1 MQHTKAYKLLEER
14 ESVFLNQVNEA
25 IDIANKM
32 LPLINS
38 VFTTYTIHG
47 IKHSINVAEYMFDL
61 IEDAKEMSDLELVM
75 LIYAALFHD
84 SGMIVSDQEIMG
96 VDPVSF
102 TSLYTFDNLFYEVP
116 AQRNITCFTVSS
128 GRREFMVNDNKGYG
142 LNASSMGSNRNT
154 LKFGVPCKDESGE
167 LAPWCAQMATA
178 GYMGVVYNQS
188 TQKFRCLKNNGS
200 ALSDF
205 SVQGKEA
212 AFDCNQVGLELV
224 ASDFG
229 RNNYEHILM
238 KDASGHHYLL
248 VADFCGIFT
257 QNAIG
262 KAKYDLGGCE
272 GLDKKVVSVTA
283 GYKGE
288 IFYYASGNTLYL
300 LDYKSVPAKA
310 TPVWTAPAGT
320 EITCVRLQKYLYGAS
335 GNKPVND
342 CEVIYIATADIAG
355 EGVVYQLRVDPS
367 SGVVDKSSEK
377 SYDGFGRVMDMGW
390 KKQ

>member
-1 MQHTKAYKLLEER
+1 M
-14 ESVFLNQVNEA
+14 
-25 IDIANKM
+25 
-32 LPLINS
+32 
-38 VFTTYTIHG
+38 
-47 IKHSINVAEYMFDL
+47 
-61 IEDAKEMSDLELVM
+61 
-75 LIYAALFHD
+75 
-84 SGMIVSDQEIMG
+84 
-96 VDPVSF
+96 
-102 TSLYTFDNLFYEVP
+102 
-116 AQRNITCFTVSS
+116 
-128 GRREFMVNDNKGYG
+128 
-142 LNASSMGSNRNT
+142 
-154 LKFGVPCKDESGE
+154 
-167 LAPWCAQMATA
+167 
-178 GYMGVVYNQS
+178 
-188 TQKFRCLKNNGS
+188 
-200 ALSDF
+200 SDF

-320 EITCVRLQKYLYGAS
+320 RT
-335 GNKPVND
+335 
-342 CEVIYIATADIAG
+342 
-355 EGVVYQLRVDPS
+355 
-367 SGVVDKSSEK
+367 
-377 SYDGFGRVMDMGW
+377 
-390 KKQ
+390 

>member
-1 MQHTKAYKLLEER
+1 MKFNLKVHAGLSEGWMVLYER
-14 ESVFLNQVNEA
+14 NGKTDVGL
-25 IDIANKM
+25 IAN
-32 LPLINS
+32 
-38 VFTTYTIHG
+38 
-47 IKHSINVAEYMFDL
+47 DL
-61 IEDAKEMSDLELVM
+61 VSPDVIQEKITLDVYSSLNGEAMNGKPVRVVYSMSTKPEVVYL
-75 LIYAALFHD
+75 
-84 SGMIVSDQEIMG
+84 VSDQEIMG

-355 EGVVYQLRVDPS
+355 EGLFTNCV
-367 SGVVDKSSEK
+367 
-377 SYDGFGRVMDMGW
+377 
-390 KKQ
+390 